1 MEMTD
6 GNPILYI
13 SVLAFFAIFL
23 AVLGIAGVMDM
34 SRGRRDLRA
43 RVAGGATGD
52 ASGRPDAEQTTLGYF
67 RELIIGLLSRL
78 GQANQNTETDKTSPQ
93 QGTALQQRLMS
104 AGYRRETAPSI
115 FTGVKVLLALVL
127 PAVVWILPIEALD
140 QGPLVQ
146 SLLAY
151 LVLAAVGLYGPEVW
165 LHQASEARKL
175 RITNGFPDAL
185 DLLVVC
191 IEAGLGLDAAIFRTG
206 VELEMT
212 HPDLC
217 EELHLVS
224 LELRAGLQRSQAL
237 TNLGWRA
244 DIAEVKSLVALLIQ
258 TDRFGTS
265 VGQALR
271 VHSDAMRTAR
281 TQRAEEMA
289 GKLPVKL
296 LFPLMFFIFPSLFIV
311 ILGPAVIQGMRILM
325 PTLENK

>member
-1 MEMTD
+1 MEATTTT
-6 GNPILYI
+6 PILYI
-13 SVLAFFAIFL
+13 SVLAFISCFL
-23 AVLGIAGVMDM
+23 AVLGIAGVMDVA
-34 SRGRRDLRA
+34 RGRRDLRA
-43 RVAGGATGD
+43 RVVGTNDGAARPEDQTG
-52 ASGRPDAEQTTLGYF
+52 LGYF
-67 RELIIGLLSRL
+67 RELFMSLLRRIGE
-78 GQANQNTETDKTSPQ
+78 ANQDKKETGQGSP
-93 QGTALQQRLMS
+93 LMQRLMS
-104 AGYRRETAPSI
+104 AGYRREQAPQI
-115 FTGVKVLLALVL
+115 FTGVKVLFAVVL
-127 PAVVWILPIEALD
+127 PVVTFILPIPAL
-140 QGPLVQ
+140 QESSLV
-146 SLLAY
+146 SNLFAY
-151 LVLAAVGLYGPEVW
+151 LVMAAIGLYGPELW
-165 LHQASEARKL
+165 LYQVSSGRKL

-206 VELEMT
+206 AELAMA

-224 LELRAGLQRSQAL
+224 LELRAGLPRSQAL

-271 VHSDAMRTAR
+271 VHSDAMRTQR

-296 LFPLMFFIFPSLFIV
+296 LFPLMFFIFPAIFIV
-311 ILGPAVIQGMRILM
+311 ILGPAVIQGMRILL
-325 PTLENK
+325 PTLSGK

>member
-1 MEMTD
+1 METTD
-6 GNPILYI
+6 STPLLYI
-13 SVLAFFAIFL
+13 SILAFVAIFL
-23 AVLGIAGVMDM
+23 AVLGIAGVLDM
-34 SRGRRDLRA
+34 SRGRRNLRA
-43 RVAGGATGD
+43 RVGGGSSGD
-52 ASGRPDAEQTTLGYF
+52 ATGRPDEEQTSFGYF
-67 RELIIGLLSRL
+67 RELVVGLLKRL
-78 GQANQNTETDKTSPQ
+78 GEANQSTETDQQPQ
-93 QGTALQQRLMS
+93 GSALSQRLMS
-104 AGYRRETAPSI
+104 AGYRREAAPSI

-127 PAVVWILPIEALD
+127 PIFVWLLPIPALD
-140 QGPLVQ
+140 QAPLVQ
-146 SLLAY
+146 SLMVY
-151 LVLAAVGLYGPEVW
+151 LVMAAIGLYGPELW

-206 VELEMT
+206 VELQMT

-244 DIAEVKSLVALLIQ
+244 DIVEVKSLVALLIQ

-311 ILGPAVIQGMRILM
+311 ILGPAVIQGMRILL
-325 PTLENK
+325 PTLEKQ

>member
-1 MEMTD
+1 MEPDPT
-6 GNPILYI
+6 NTTPLLYI
-13 SVLAFFAIFL
+13 SMAAFASCFIAVYAIAEFVDLA
-23 AVLGIAGVMDM
+23 
-34 SRGRRDLRA
+34 RKRRETRA
-43 RVAGGATGD
+43 RVIGSGGTDGTNRQEEKTGF
-52 ASGRPDAEQTTLGYF
+52 GYF
-67 RELIIGLLSRL
+67 RELIVGMLKRIGE
-78 GQANQNTETDKTSPQ
+78 ANQGNEKAPQ
-93 QGTALQQRLMS
+93 GSALAQRLMS
-104 AGYRRETAPSI
+104 AGYRREAAPSI
-115 FTGVKVLLALVL
+115 FTGVKVLFAVVL
-127 PAVVWILPIEALD
+127 PAVVFILPVHALD
-140 QGPLVQ
+140 EAPILQ
-146 SLLAY
+146 SSLMYLA
-151 LVLAAVGLYGPEVW
+151 LAAVGLYGPELW
-165 LHQASEARKL
+165 LYQTAKTRKT

-206 VELEMT
+206 VELALP

-224 LELRAGLQRSQAL
+224 LELRAGLPRAQAL

-244 DIAEVKSLVALLIQ
+244 DIPEVKSLVALLIQ

-296 LFPLMFFIFPSLFIV
+296 LFPLMFFIFPSIFIV
-311 ILGPAVIQGMRILM
+311 ILGPAVIQGVRILL
-325 PTLENK
+325 PALAGK

>member
-1 MEMTD
+1 METTD
-6 GNPILYI
+6 STPLLYI

-23 AVLGIAGVMDM
+23 TVLGVAALLDT

-43 RVAGGATGD
+43 RVAGGTGSEN
-52 ASGRPDAEQTTLGYF
+52 AAPTAEQGTLGYF
-67 RELIIGLLSRL
+67 RELILGLLEKL
-78 GQANQNTETDKTSPQ
+78 GQANQDTNTDKTTPQ
-93 QGTALQQRLMS
+93 GPALSQRLTS
-104 AGYRRETAPSI
+104 AGYRRQSAPAI
-115 FTGVKVLLALVL
+115 FTGVKVLLAILL
-127 PAVVWILPIEALD
+127 PLIVWLLPIRALD
-140 QGPLVQ
+140 QGPLVK

-151 LVLAAVGLYGPEVW
+151 LVLAAVGLYGPELW
-165 LHQASEARKL
+165 LHRASEARKT

-244 DIAEVKSLVALLIQ
+244 DIPEVKSLVALLIQ

-271 VHSDAMRTAR
+271 VHSDSMRTAR
-281 TQRAEEMA
+281 TQRAEEAA

-311 ILGPAVIQGMRILM
+311 ILGPAVIQGMRVLM
-325 PTLENK
+325 PTMDGK